1 MLKSPNQKMLNS
13 RKAELEARL
22 ENFRALDF
30 QLNMARGQPSPEQLD
45 LARSILALP
54 NQDQYH
60 SKDGIDCR
68 NYGGIDGL
76 PEMKQLFGGIL
87 DCPQKNIIISNNSSL
102 SMMHD
107 AVMRAYIWGVSENER
122 PWREQGTIRFL
133 CPSPG
138 YDRHFSISELFGFEM
153 LPVEMGEMGPNMDQV
168 EALTRDSSVK
178 GIWCVPRYSN
188 PTGVTYGDST
198 IKRLA
203 KMEAASDFRV
213 FWDNAYAEHHLVDHP
228 MHLTNILEAC
238 ASNNNPDRVLMFAST
253 SKISFAG
260 SGIAAMGGSLNNIT
274 KARSYISART
284 IGPDKIN
291 QLRHLHFF
299 KDLDGLRSHMK
310 AHARLLKPKFDLV
323 DEILHCE
330 LDGKQI
336 ASWSKPK
343 GGYFINLDVPDGC
356 AREIIDLAAELGLIL
371 TPAGSSFPHSLDPK
385 DRNIR
390 ISPTFPELDQIRQ
403 AIEMLAVCVELVAIR
418 NQLNHRLDK

>member
-213 FWDNAYAEHHLVDHP
+213 FWDNAYASI
-228 MHLTNILEAC
+228 IL
-238 ASNNNPDRVLMFAST
+238 S
-253 SKISFAG
+253 
-260 SGIAAMGGSLNNIT
+260 IT
-274 KARSYISART
+274 PCT
-284 IGPDKIN
+284 
-291 QLRHLHFF
+291 
-299 KDLDGLRSHMK
+299 
-310 AHARLLKPKFDLV
+310 
-323 DEILHCE
+323 
-330 LDGKQI
+330 
-336 ASWSKPK
+336 
-343 GGYFINLDVPDGC
+343 
-356 AREIIDLAAELGLIL
+356 
-371 TPAGSSFPHSLDPK
+371 
-385 DRNIR
+385 
-390 ISPTFPELDQIRQ
+390 
-403 AIEMLAVCVELVAIR
+403 
-418 NQLNHRLDK
+418 